1 MRIAFQGAPGA
12 YSEAA
17 AQRAW
22 PGVETVPMD
31 QFEDVFAAVASG
43 LTSHGLLPVEN
54 STGGSIHRNYD
65 LLLEHDL
72 PIVAETE
79 LQVVHHLVALPGTE
93 LAQIRRVCSHPQALA
108 QCESFLR
115 SLPNVEIVATY
126 DTAGS
131 ARLIRDQSLRDT
143 AAVAS
148 ARAAE
153 IFGLTVVQSAIQDYR
168 DNITRF
174 LLIARDPQ
182 PLGAAGQDLTGLR
195 VAECAGCPVQGV
207 ERVRAARHR
216 PHQARVAADA
226 RSAVGVSL
234 LRGSRGWAIGRALR
248 TRDRAPGGV
257 GAMGQD
263 ARLVRALER
272 SGDPGDG
279 NRGPNRRVRRVSAGR
294 QLEEGLEFQAVSRI
308 SA

>member
-1 MRIAFQGAPGA
+1 MRIAFQGASGA
-12 YSEAA
+12 YSEVA

-22 PGVETVPMD
+22 PGAETVACE
-31 QFEDVFAAVASG
+31 QFEDVFAAVAAG
-43 LTSHGLLPVEN
+43 HTSHGLLPIEN

-79 LQVVHHLVALPGTE
+79 LQVVHCLVSLPGTTM
-93 LAQIRRVCSHPQALA
+93 AQIRRICSHPQALA
-108 QCESFLR
+108 QCENFLR

-131 ARLIRDQSLRDT
+131 ARAIREQGLTDT

-153 IFGLTVVQSAIQDYR
+153 IFGLQILDSAIQDYR

-182 PLGAAGQDLTGLR
+182 PLGIPDKTSLVFALPNAPGALFRALSVFALRDIDLTKLESRPMRGRPWEYLFYVDLGAGR
-195 VAECAGCPVQGV
+195 IDVRCGRAIVHLAES
-207 ERVRAARHR
+207 ARWVKTLGSY
-216 PHQARVAADA
+216 ARWNEASMTAPA
-226 RSAVGVSL
+226 PEPSVGVP
-234 LRGSRGWAIGRALR
+234 AL
-248 TRDRAPGGV
+248 
-257 GAMGQD
+257 
-263 ARLVRALER
+263 
-272 SGDPGDG
+272 
-279 NRGPNRRVRRVSAGR
+279 
-294 QLEEGLEFQAVSRI
+294 
-308 SA
+308 

>member
-1 MRIAFQGAPGA
+1 LRIAFQGAPGA
-12 YSEAA
+12 YSEVA

-22 PGVETVPMD
+22 PGVEAVACE
-31 QFEDVFAAVASG
+31 QFEDVFASVAEG
-43 LTSHGLLPVEN
+43 RTSHGLLPIEN

-79 LQVVHHLVALPGTE
+79 LQVVHSLVALPGTE
-93 LAQIRRVCSHPQALA
+93 LAAIRRVCSHPQALA

-115 SLPNVEIVATY
+115 SLPGVEIVATY

-131 ARLIRDQSLRDT
+131 ARAIRDQQLTDT

-153 IFGLTVVQSAIQDYR
+153 IFGLQVLRSGLQDYR

-182 PLGAAGQDLTGLR
+182 PLGAPDKTSLVFALPNAPGALFKALSVFALRDIDLTKLESRPMRGRPWEYLFY
-195 VAECAGCPVQGV
+195 VDLGAGRSDVRCGRAILHLSESARWVKTLGSYARWTEAPA
-207 ERVRAARHR
+207 RAAE
-216 PHQARVAADA
+216 PEP
-226 RSAVGVSL
+226 SL
-234 LRGSRGWAIGRALR
+234 DITPL
-248 TRDRAPGGV
+248 
-257 GAMGQD
+257 
-263 ARLVRALER
+263 
-272 SGDPGDG
+272 
-279 NRGPNRRVRRVSAGR
+279 
-294 QLEEGLEFQAVSRI
+294 
-308 SA
+308 

>member
-22 PGVETVPMD
+22 PGVETVPLD
-31 QFEDVFAAVASG
+31 HFEDVFASVAAAR
-43 LTSHGLLPVEN
+43 TSHGLLPIEN
-54 STGGSIHRNYD
+54 STGGSIHQNYD

-79 LQVVHHLVALPGTE
+79 LHVMHHLIARPGVE
-93 LAQIRRVCSHPQALA
+93 LSSIRRICSHPQALA

-131 ARLIRDQSLRDT
+131 ARLIRDQELNDT

-153 IFGLTVVQSAIQDYR
+153 IFGLAVLQSGIQDYK

-174 LLIARDPQ
+174 LLISRDPQ
-182 PLGAAGQDLTGLR
+182 PLATPDKTSLVFALPNAPGALFKALSVFALRDIDLTKLESRPMRGRPWEYLFYVDLAAGRSDVRCGRAIVHL
-195 VAECAGCPVQGV
+195 AESARWVKTLGSYARWHEPAM
-207 ERVRAARHR
+207 RPAAETSID
-216 PHQARVAADA
+216 V
-226 RSAVGVSL
+226 SAV
-234 LRGSRGWAIGRALR
+234 
-248 TRDRAPGGV
+248 
-257 GAMGQD
+257 
-263 ARLVRALER
+263 
-272 SGDPGDG
+272 
-279 NRGPNRRVRRVSAGR
+279 
-294 QLEEGLEFQAVSRI
+294 
-308 SA
+308 

>member
-12 YSEAA
+12 FSEVA

-22 PGVETVPMD
+22 PGVETVACE
-31 QFEDVFAAVASG
+31 QFEDVFAAVEGGRS
-43 LTSHGLLPVEN
+43 SHGLLPIEN

-79 LQVVHHLVALPGTE
+79 LHVVHHLVALQGTD
-93 LAQIRRVCSHPQALA
+93 LTRIRRVCSHPQALA
-108 QCESFLR
+108 QCENFLR

-131 ARLIRDQSLRDT
+131 ARAIRDQGLTDT

-153 IFGLTVVQSAIQDYR
+153 IFGLTVLRSAIQDYR

-174 LLIARDPQ
+174 LLIGRDPQ
-182 PLGAAGQDLTGLR
+182 PLGEPDKTSLVFSLPNAPGALFKALSVFALRDIDLTKLESRPMRGRPWEYLFYVDLAAGRSD
-195 VAECAGCPVQGV
+195 
-207 ERVRAARHR
+207 VRC
-216 PHQARVAADA
+216 
-226 RSAVGVSL
+226 
-234 LRGSRGWAIGRALR
+234 GRAILHLTESAKWVKTLGSYAR
-248 TRDRAPGGV
+248 WNETALNPQVPG
-257 GAMGQD
+257 
-263 ARLVRALER
+263 
-272 SGDPGDG
+272 S
-279 NRGPNRRVRRVSAGR
+279 
-294 QLEEGLEFQAVSRI
+294 
-308 SA
+308 